1 MRNAIK
7 SLTGQGFQI
16 PESKGLAYNYPMNTK
31 PVNQSGKYWL
41 IQPTNRRD
49 RLVAARIPAALEE
62 ELEAER
68 QRRGVPKSEVIFLAL
83 QEFLGKQAKD

>member
-1 MRNAIK
+1 
-7 SLTGQGFQI
+7 
-16 PESKGLAYNYPMNTK
+16 MNTK

-83 QEFLGKQAKD
+83 QEFLGKAG